1 MKIIEL
7 DGSQGEG
14 GGQILRTALSLSM
27 VTGRAFR
34 IINIR
39 AKRPKP
45 GLLRQHLTAIK
56 AAQSIS
62 NAQVTGDTPASAE
75 LEFKPGKVLPGAY
88 SFAVGTA
95 GSATLVL
102 QTILPPLMLAAAES
116 DIILEGG
123 THNAFAPPFDFLAE
137 SFLPLIN
144 RMGPRVS
151 ATLERPGFYP
161 AGGGRFTVHIT
172 PSATLKPL
180 EMADRGDILARCAV
194 VLTSGLS
201 LSIAEREKAVLHKR
215 LGWPMESLAIKDFR
229 ASSGPGNAVVAKLES
244 AAVTAIFT
252 SFGEKGR
259 GAEAVAE
266 SVCNQVRRY
275 LSSGAPVDEH
285 LADQLLIPM
294 ALAGAGKFRAQSL
307 TQHTLTNMDVITRF
321 MELKFEAQRQADET
335 YRVSLPIRARTS
347 LLT

>member
-27 VTGRAFR
+27 VTGKAFR

-62 NAQVTGDTPASAE
+62 NAQVTGDRPASAE
-75 LEFKPGKVLPGAY
+75 VEFKPGKILPGAY

-116 DIILEGG
+116 DITLEGG

-144 RMGPRVS
+144 RMGPQVT

-161 AGGGRFTVHIT
+161 AGGGRFTVHIS
-172 PSATLKPL
+172 PCAALKTL
-180 EMADRGDILARCAV
+180 EMVDRGDILARCAV

-275 LSSGAPVDEH
+275 LSAGAPVDEH

-321 MELKFEAQRQADET
+321 MELKFEAQRQADDT
-335 YRVSLPIRARTS
+335 YRVSLPVCAPAS
-347 LLT
+347 VLT

>member
-1 MKIIEL
+1 MKLIEL

-62 NAQVTGDTPASAE
+62 NAQVRGDIPGSDE
-75 LEFKPGKVLPGAY
+75 IEFKPGKILPGPY

-102 QTILPPLMLAAAES
+102 QTILPPLMLAEAKSE
-116 DIILEGG
+116 ITIEGG

-144 RMGPRVS
+144 QMGPQIT
-151 ATLERPGFYP
+151 AELERPGFYP
-161 AGGGRFTVHIT
+161 AGGGRFTVDIA
-172 PSATLKPL
+172 PCVTLKPL
-180 EMADRGDILARCAV
+180 EVAERGDIASRCAV
-194 VLTSGLS
+194 ILTSGLS
-201 LSIAEREKAVLHKR
+201 LNIAEREKAVLHKR
-215 LGWPMESLAIKDFR
+215 LGWPIDSLHIKDFP
-229 ASSGPGNAVVAKLES
+229 SSAGPGNAVIAKLRS
-244 AAVTAIFT
+244 TAVTAIFT

-266 SVCNQVRRY
+266 SLCNQVRRY
-275 LSSGAPVDEH
+275 LSAGAPVDEH

-294 ALAGAGKFRAQSL
+294 AMAGAGTFCAQSL
-307 TQHTLTNMDVITRF
+307 TQHTRTNMDVITRF
-321 MELKFEAQRQADET
+321 MDRRFQLRQQANET
-335 YRVSLPIRARTS
+335 YQVTLPACASTEA
-347 LLT
+347 LT

>member
-1 MKIIEL
+1 MEYIEL

-27 VTGRAFR
+27 VTGKPFR
-34 IINIR
+34 IVHIR
-39 AKRPKP
+39 AGRPKP

-62 NAQVTGDTPASAE
+62 NAQVAGDTPASAE
-75 LEFKPGKVLPGAY
+75 LEFKPGKIIPGTY

-116 DIILEGG
+116 DITLEGG

-144 RMGPRVS
+144 RMGPQVT
-151 ATLERPGFYP
+151 AALGRPGFYP
-161 AGGGRFTVHIT
+161 AGGGSFRARVT
-172 PSATLKPL
+172 PCAELKPL
-180 EMADRGDILARCAV
+180 EMMDRGEIVGRSAV

-201 LSIAEREKAVLHKR
+201 LSIAEREREVLHKR
-215 LGWPMESLAIKDFR
+215 LGWPMESLTIKDFR
-229 ASSGPGNAVVAKLES
+229 ASSGPGNAVVAKVQT
-244 AAVTAIFT
+244 AAITAVFT

-266 SVCNQVRRY
+266 AVCNQVRRY
-275 LSSGAPVDEH
+275 ISVGAPVDEH
-285 LADQLLIPM
+285 LADQLLIPI
-294 ALAGAGKFRAQSL
+294 ALAGAGTFRAQTL
-307 TQHTLTNMDVITRF
+307 TQHALTNMEVIGRF
-321 MELKFEAQRQADET
+321 MDVSFDHQRQADQSHQVRLRMAAGT
-335 YRVSLPIRARTS
+335 HALP
-347 LLT
+347 